1 MGNDNKI
8 NKLETTINN
17 LRNQI
22 FQEQNKNNNLIQI
35 NTNLINQIN
44 ELKNKLFQEQNN
56 TINLNNIINNLKYQ
70 LNNNQNFIN
79 NIQNNNQNNNTIE
92 LYKRI
97 EELNKRIDELNKKIK
112 RYPINLEENEKLMS
126 VIFTSVDQKAHYSI
140 ICKNTDTI
148 NRLEEELYKE
158 YPEYCLTENY
168 FLCNGQVINKFK
180 TFEVNHIKNGDIIV
194 LNKRD

>member
-56 TINLNNIINNLKYQ
+56 IINLNNIINNLKYQ
-70 LNNNQNFIN
+70 LNNFKNNYN

-97 EELNKRIDELNKKIK
+97 EELNKRIDELNRKLK

-148 NRLEEELYKE
+148 HNLESELFKE
-158 YPEYCLTENY
+158 YPEYCVTENY
-168 FLCNGQVINKFK
+168 FLCKGQVINKFQ
-180 TFEVNHIKNGDIIV
+180 TFEMNHIKNGDTII
-194 LNKRD
+194 LNKKD

>member
-1 MGNDNKI
+1 M
-8 NKLETTINN
+8 
-17 LRNQI
+17 
-22 FQEQNKNNNLIQI
+22 
-35 NTNLINQIN
+35 
-44 ELKNKLFQEQNN
+44 
-56 TINLNNIINNLKYQ
+56 NNLK
-70 LNNNQNFIN
+70 NNYNNIQN
-79 NIQNNNQNNNTIE
+79 NIQNNNETIE
-92 LYKRI
+92 LYKQI
-97 EELNKRIDELNKKIK
+97 NELNKQINELNKKLK

-148 NRLEEELYKE
+148 NKLEAELYNE
-158 YPEYCLTENY
+158 YPEYSETENY

>member
-1 MGNDNKI
+1 M
-8 NKLETTINN
+8 
-17 LRNQI
+17 R
-22 FQEQNKNNNLIQI
+22 I
-35 NTNLINQIN
+35 NTNLTNQIN

-70 LNNNQNFIN
+70 LNNLKNNYN
-79 NIQNNNQNNNTIE
+79 NIQNNNQNNNETIE
-92 LYKRI
+92 LYKQI
-97 EELNKRIDELNKKIK
+97 NELNKKLK

-148 NRLEEELYKE
+148 NKLEAELYNE
-158 YPEYCLTENY
+158 YPEYSETENY
-168 FLCNGQVINKFK
+168 FLCKGQVINKFK
-180 TFEVNHIKNGDIIV
+180 TFEVNHIKNGDTIV